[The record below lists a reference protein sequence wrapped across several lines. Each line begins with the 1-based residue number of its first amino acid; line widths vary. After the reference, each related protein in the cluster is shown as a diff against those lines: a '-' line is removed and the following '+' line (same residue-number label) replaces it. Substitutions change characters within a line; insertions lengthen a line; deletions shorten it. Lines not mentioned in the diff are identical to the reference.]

1 MVGSSLSAFD
11 HNPVHYHPQNRR
23 ETSYL
28 AGWTPPTEEPWQR
41 VTGRVAAGANTVM
54 IAHLRPGDLA
64 VPEAVENCISARS
77 GWVQCPDPDSGRRRA
92 LRLPARG
99 FIVTPGPTPIT
110 LRKGPHGNHYEEGRW
125 DE

>member
-64 VPEAVENCISARS
+64 VLEAVEKLHLCPIGVGAMS
-77 GWVQCPDPDSGRRRA
+77 GSGQR
-92 LRLPARG
+92 P
-99 FIVTPGPTPIT
+99 
-110 LRKGPHGNHYEEGRW
+110 
-125 DE
+125 